1 MELLLFHSLI
11 SRFFSNSSQQKPQLP
26 IHDISNQ
33 NYKITLQK
41 DRLSEWFVPK
51 FGPKGFRLYCGILFL
66 PYTGMVVSFAAWGS
80 FATDF
85 SAERLV
91 AICVLYFLA
100 LGVSA
105 HCLDALGSKNK
116 PWGVLPK
123 KKILLV
129 SLLSLAVACTIGLYY
144 AFLDSPILFPIGIA
158 EAFFLFA
165 YNLELFKGKFH
176 NNVIFVIS
184 WGVLPVFAGC
194 AIQIDAIPLDVLIL
208 SGIAGTLS
216 FILIKTSRRYKA
228 LLHGP
233 QGITNT
239 HREEIILK
247 MISVG
252 VIVSTF
258 SYLVSRYV

>member
-1 MELLLFHSLI
+1 M
-11 SRFFSNSSQQKPQLP
+11 
-26 IHDISNQ
+26 
-33 NYKITLQK
+33 QK

-51 FGPKGFRLYCGILFL
+51 FGPKGFRLCCGILFL

-80 FATDF
+80 FATNF

-105 HCLDALGSKNK
+105 HCLDALGSKSK

-123 KKILLV
+123 KKILIA
-129 SLLSLAVACTIGLYY
+129 SLLSLSVACTIGLYY
-144 AFLDSPILFPIGIA
+144 AFLDSPVLFPIGIA
-158 EAFFLFA
+158 ETFLLFA
-165 YNLELFKGKFH
+165 YNLELFKGRFH
-176 NNVIFVIS
+176 NNTVFVIS

-194 AIQIDAIPLDVLIL
+194 AIQIDTISFDALIL
-208 SGIAGTLS
+208 SGIAGALS
-216 FILIKTSRRYKA
+216 FILIKTSRRYKT
-228 LLHGP
+228 LLHGS
-233 QGITNT
+233 QVQINT

-247 MISVG
+247 MVSAG
-252 VIVSTF
+252 VIAATF

>member
-1 MELLLFHSLI
+1 
-11 SRFFSNSSQQKPQLP
+11 
-26 IHDISNQ
+26 
-33 NYKITLQK
+33 
-41 DRLSEWFVPK
+41 
-51 FGPKGFRLYCGILFL
+51 
-66 PYTGMVVSFAAWGS
+66 MVVSFAAWGS
-80 FATDF
+80 FATNF

-105 HCLDALGSKNK
+105 HCLDALGSKSK
-116 PWGVLPK
+116 PWGILPK
-123 KKILLV
+123 KKILIV

-144 AFLDSPILFPIGIA
+144 AFLDSPVLFPIGIA
-158 EAFFLFA
+158 ETFFLFA
-165 YNLELFKGKFH
+165 YNLELFKGRFH
-176 NNVIFVIS
+176 NNTVFVIS

-194 AIQIDAIPLDVLIL
+194 AIQIDTISLATLIL

-228 LLHGP
+228 LMSGS
-233 QGITNT
+233 QGRTDT
-239 HREEIILK
+239 RREEIILK
-247 MISVG
+247 MISIG